1 MTQDTYELTVGS
13 KYLVRTSEEDDAIG
27 RFVGYAMV
35 GTESAVV
42 ISMEGERIRFI
53 PVTQISYM
61 DLLESAEEPERRSQ
75 PEHLYG

>member
-42 ISMEGERIRFI
+42 ISMEGELMVHAWMKDPQQSRAACS
-53 PVTQISYM
+53 V
-61 DLLESAEEPERRSQ
+61 LCVL
-75 PEHLYG
+75 